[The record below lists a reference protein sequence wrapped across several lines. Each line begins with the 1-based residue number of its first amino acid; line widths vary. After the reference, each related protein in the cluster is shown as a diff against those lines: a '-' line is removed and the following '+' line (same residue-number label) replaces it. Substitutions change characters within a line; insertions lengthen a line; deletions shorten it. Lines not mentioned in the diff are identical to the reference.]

1 MTGDVGG
8 IFWKFFMFLLIKGFI
23 FAYFREKFPLVENMG
38 FHQVSVSV
46 W

>member
-23 FAYFREKFPLVENMG
+23 FAYFREKIPPRG
-38 FHQVSVSV
+38 KHGISPGKR
-46 W
+46 